1 MQYTNLINTTEHG
14 HSQPIFC
21 FVTLNRSCYPPAVLL
36 RVVKQEDTE
45 RYNKKMCVSPSPT
58 HTNKTNKQDTYIGY
72 VAIVAGNA
80 CMQVIRK
87 KTCAEHV
94 YTVANSALH

>member
-1 MQYTNLINTTEHG
+1 
-14 HSQPIFC
+14 
-21 FVTLNRSCYPPAVLL
+21 
-36 RVVKQEDTE
+36 
-45 RYNKKMCVSPSPT
+45 MCVSPSPT